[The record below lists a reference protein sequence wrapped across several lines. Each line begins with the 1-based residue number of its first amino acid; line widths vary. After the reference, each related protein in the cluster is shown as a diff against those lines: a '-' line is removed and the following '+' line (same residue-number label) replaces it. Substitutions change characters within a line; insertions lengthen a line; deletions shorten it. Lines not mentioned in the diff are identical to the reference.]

1 MLWIAVVVMA
11 TLSGVVQAISGFGAG
26 IMMML
31 VLPHFFD
38 MITSS
43 AIGSAVSIG
52 ITATLAWKF
61 RRHMD
66 FKITLLPAVV
76 YMACSLTVLN
86 FIQGMDM
93 KVLTLVFGV
102 FLVALSLY
110 SLVFSKRMK
119 LEANWRTG
127 AVCAAISG
135 ICSGLFGIGGP
146 LMAVYFVSAAKDK
159 EAYIGS
165 LQGMFCVTSSVNLLM
180 RITKGIYT
188 LDLLPLTLVGMLC
201 INVGK
206 LLGLRI
212 VDKLNADTF
221 RKVVYAFV
229 GIAGLLTIWQNI

>member
-1 MLWIAVVVMA
+1 MLWISVVLMA
-11 TLSGVVQAISGFGAG
+11 TLSGVVQAVSGFGAG
-26 IMMML
+26 ILMML

-38 MITSS
+38 MVTAP
-43 AIGSAVSIG
+43 AIGSAISIG
-52 ITATLAWKF
+52 ATATLAWKF
-61 RRHMD
+61 HRHMN
-66 FKITLLPAVV
+66 FRITLLPAIV
-76 YMACSLTVLN
+76 YVACSLTVIN
-86 FIQGMDM
+86 FVQGMDM
-93 KVLTLVFGV
+93 ELLSLVFGV
-102 FLVALSLY
+102 FLIVLSLY
-110 SLVFSKRMK
+110 SFVFSKRMK

-127 AVCAAISG
+127 SICAVISG

-146 LMAVYFVSAAKDK
+146 LMAVYFVSATKDK
-159 EAYIGS
+159 ETYIGS

-180 RITKGIYT
+180 RMTKGIYT